1 MPVFSAL
8 KPSYE
13 PAPMPT
19 VAEEPADLA
28 ALARTVAE
36 HAPSLQFIALDMS
49 GAPGAAKDAQAWFR
63 AYSAGS
69 ERKVVKVEEAEGRA
83 TMRKMLAMNRWD

>member
-1 MPVFSAL
+1 MPVFSSL

-13 PAPMPT
+13 PAPAPT

-36 HAPSLQFIALDMS
+36 HAPSLQFIALDIS

-69 ERKVVKVEEAEGRA
+69 ERKVVKVEETEGRA
-83 TMRKMLAMNRWD
+83 TMRKMLTMNRWD